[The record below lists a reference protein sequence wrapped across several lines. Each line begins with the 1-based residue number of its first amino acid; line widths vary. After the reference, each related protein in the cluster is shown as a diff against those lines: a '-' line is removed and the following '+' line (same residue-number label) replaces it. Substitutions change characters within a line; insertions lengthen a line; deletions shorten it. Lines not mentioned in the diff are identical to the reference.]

1 MKRKVLSVVLI
12 LLMVAALPVTC
23 FAQMSLV
30 QDQAGLMDANQQ
42 AMLEQKACE
51 LSETY
56 QMDIVIVTT
65 DSNDGKDVQSYAV
78 SCFWSAWTQGNGLS
92 PHPETE
98 STPLQTT
105 LWKYSVMS

>member
-12 LLMVAALPVTC
+12 LLMLAALPVTC

-51 LSETY
+51 LSEIY

-65 DSNDGKDVQSYAV
+65 DSNDGKDV
-78 SCFWSAWTQGNGLS
+78 
-92 PHPETE
+92 
-98 STPLQTT
+98 
-105 LWKYSVMS
+105 